1 MRTLLVATGSAHKLA
16 ELRRLFGPLPFD
28 LRTLAD
34 EGIVDEAPEDGATFA
49 ENAVAK
55 ARFYAAESG
64 LFTLADDSGL
74 EVEALGG
81 APGVS
86 TRRYAGP
93 NATDAENIEKL
104 LAALRGLPPER
115 RGARFVCTM
124 AIVDPRAQ
132 VQARCTEGANL
143 PRKLSW
149 SHHRRAARRVRLRV
163 RPRVRGSGTHHG
175 RAVAVGKRSTEPS
188 RPRRCA
194 RRAIPSGAR
203 QPGLMR

>member
-1 MRTLLVATGSAHKLA
+1 MRTLLVATGSPHKLA

-34 EGIVDEAPEDGATFA
+34 EGIVDEAPEEGATFA
-49 ENAVAK
+49 ANAIAK

-104 LAALRGLPPER
+104 LAAPHLPRRDEVLHARDHHRDDHPGLRDAGE
-115 RGARFVCTM
+115 
-124 AIVDPRAQ
+124 
-132 VQARCTEGANL
+132 QARG
-143 PRKLSW
+143 
-149 SHHRRAARRVRLRV
+149 HHTRDRLEE
-163 RPRVRGSGTHHG
+163 
-175 RAVAVGKRSTEPS
+175 A
-188 RPRRCA
+188 
-194 RRAIPSGAR
+194 
-203 QPGLMR
+203 

>member
-34 EGIVDEAPEDGATFA
+34 EEIVDEAPEEGATFA
-49 ENAVAK
+49 ANAIAK
-55 ARFYAAESG
+55 ARFYAAASG

-74 EVEALGG
+74 EVEALDG

-93 NATDAENIEKL
+93 NATDEENIEKL
-104 LAALRGLPPER
+104 LGALRGLPPGR

-124 AIVDPRAQ
+124 AIVDPQESVTRGALK
-132 VQARCTEGANL
+132 ARTFRGSCRGRITGVPRGAFGFGYD
-143 PRKLSW
+143 PVFEVRGRTMAERSPAEKDRLS
-149 SHHRRAARRVRLRV
+149 HRGRAALRA
-163 RPRVRGSGTHHG
+163 G
-175 RAVAVGKRSTEPS
+175 RYLRELAEKA
-188 RPRRCA
+188 
-194 RRAIPSGAR
+194 
-203 QPGLMR
+203 

>member
-34 EGIVDEAPEDGATFA
+34 EGIVDEAPEEGATFA
-49 ENAVAK
+49 ANAIAK
-55 ARFYAAESG
+55 ARFYAAASG

-74 EVEALGG
+74 EVEALDG

-93 NATDAENIEKL
+93 NATDEENIEKL
-104 LAALRGLPPER
+104 LGALRGLPPER

-124 AIVDPRAQ
+124 AIVDPQESVTRGALK
-132 VQARCTEGANL
+132 ARTFRGSCRGRITGA
-143 PRKLSW
+143 PRGAFGFGYDPVFEVRGRTMAERSPAEKDRLS
-149 SHHRRAARRVRLRV
+149 HRGRAALRA
-163 RPRVRGSGTHHG
+163 G
-175 RAVAVGKRSTEPS
+175 RYLRELAEKP
-188 RPRRCA
+188 
-194 RRAIPSGAR
+194 
-203 QPGLMR
+203 

>member
-34 EGIVDEAPEDGATFA
+34 EGIIDEAPEEGATFA
-49 ENAVAK
+49 ENAIAK
-55 ARFYAAESG
+55 ARFYADASG

-93 NATDAENIEKL
+93 SATDAENIEKL
-104 LAALRGLPPER
+104 LDALRGLPPER
-115 RGARFVCTM
+115 RRARFVCTM
-124 AIVDPRAQ
+124 AIIDPAERG
-132 VQARCTEGANL
+132 ARGGVRVRTFRGSCRGRIVGA
-143 PRKLSW
+143 PRGAFGFGYDPVFEVSGRTMAERTPAEKDRLS
-149 SHHRRAARRVRLRV
+149 HRGRAAVRAGRYLRQL
-163 RPRVRGSGTHHG
+163 S
-175 RAVAVGKRSTEPS
+175 ATET
-188 RPRRCA
+188 
-194 RRAIPSGAR
+194 
-203 QPGLMR
+203 

>member
-34 EGIVDEAPEDGATFA
+34 EGILDEAPEEGATFA
-49 ENAVAK
+49 ANAISK
-55 ARFYAAESG
+55 ARFYAERSG

-104 LAALRGLPPER
+104 LGALRGLPPEQR
-115 RGARFVCTM
+115 SARFVCTM
-124 AIVDPRAQ
+124 AVIDPDEKSSR
-132 VQARCTEGANL
+132 GM
-143 PRKLSW
+143 
-149 SHHRRAARRVRLRV
+149 
-163 RPRVRGSGTHHG
+163 PRVRTFRGSCRGRITGAPRGAFGFGYDPVFEVRGRTMAERPPAEKDRLSHRG
-175 RAVAVGKRSTEPS
+175 RAAARVARYL
-188 RPRRCA
+188 
-194 RRAIPSGAR
+194 RALEATA
-203 QPGLMR
+203 

>member
-34 EGIVDEAPEDGATFA
+34 EGILDEAPEEGATFA
-49 ENAVAK
+49 ANAISK
-55 ARFYAAESG
+55 ARFYAERSG

-104 LAALRGLPPER
+104 LGALRGLPPEQR
-115 RGARFVCTM
+115 SARFVCTM
-124 AIVDPRAQ
+124 AVIDPDEKSSRG
-132 VQARCTEGANL
+132 V
-143 PRKLSW
+143 
-149 SHHRRAARRVRLRV
+149 
-163 RPRVRGSGTHHG
+163 PRVRIFRGSCRGRITGAPRGAFGFGYDPVFEVRGRTMAERPPAEKDRLSHRG
-175 RAVAVGKRSTEPS
+175 RAAARVARYL
-188 RPRRCA
+188 
-194 RRAIPSGAR
+194 RALEATA
-203 QPGLMR
+203 

>member
-34 EGIVDEAPEDGATFA
+34 EGILDEAPEEGATFA
-49 ENAVAK
+49 ANAISK
-55 ARFYAAESG
+55 ARFYAERSG

-104 LAALRGLPPER
+104 LGALRGLPPEQR
-115 RGARFVCTM
+115 SARFVCTM
-124 AIVDPRAQ
+124 AVIDPDEKSSRG
-132 VQARCTEGANL
+132 V
-143 PRKLSW
+143 
-149 SHHRRAARRVRLRV
+149 
-163 RPRVRGSGTHHG
+163 PRVRIFRGSCRGRITGAPRGAFGFGYDPVFEVRGRTMAERPPAEKDRFSHRG
-175 RAVAVGKRSTEPS
+175 RAAARVARYL
-188 RPRRCA
+188 
-194 RRAIPSGAR
+194 RALEATA
-203 QPGLMR
+203 

>member
-1 MRTLLVATGSAHKLA
+1 MRTLLVATGSPHKLA

-55 ARFYAAESG
+55 ARFYAAASG

-74 EVEALGG
+74 EVEALDG

-104 LAALRGLPPER
+104 LVAMRGLPPER
-115 RGARFVCTM
+115 RVARFVCTM
-124 AIVDPRAQ
+124 AVVDPDERSASAGILS
-132 VQARCTEGANL
+132 VARNAGAAL
-143 PRKLSW
+143 APLFTMRTALHTGDDAMLTSA
-149 SHHRRAARRVRLRV
+149 RRQLAARLRAV
-163 RPRVRGSGTHHG
+163 VERGGMGPYHLAARSKRGS
-175 RAVAVGKRSTEPS
+175 RVVV
-188 RPRRCA
+188 
-194 RRAIPSGAR
+194 
-203 QPGLMR
+203 

>member
-1 MRTLLVATGSAHKLA
+1 MRTLLVATGSPHKLA

-55 ARFYAAESG
+55 ARFYAAASG

-74 EVEALGG
+74 EVEALDG

-104 LAALRGLPPER
+104 LVAMRGLPPER
-115 RGARFVCTM
+115 RVARFVCTM
-124 AIVDPRAQ
+124 AVVDPRAQ
-132 VQARCTEGANL
+132 VHRGGMKARTFRGTCRGRITGEPRGAFGFGYD
-143 PRKLSW
+143 PVFEVRGRTMAERSPSEKDRLS
-149 SHHRRAARRVRLRV
+149 HRGRAAVRAGRYLREL
-163 RPRVRGSGTHHG
+163 
-175 RAVAVGKRSTEPS
+175 ANQA
-188 RPRRCA
+188 
-194 RRAIPSGAR
+194 
-203 QPGLMR
+203 